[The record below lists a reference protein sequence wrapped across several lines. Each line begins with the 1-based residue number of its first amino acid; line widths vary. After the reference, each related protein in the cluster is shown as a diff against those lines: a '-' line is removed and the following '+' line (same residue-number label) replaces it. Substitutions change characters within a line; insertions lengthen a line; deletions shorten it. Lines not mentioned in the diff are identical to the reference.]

1 MCHHKTIIV
10 SKKMLHSF
18 NVSITHLINSTFL
31 VPNCPCLN
39 SLDFWLIKYHLLN
52 LSYLEASHLISWNA
66 LPNTGIIWKDV
77 LLIDKVLHEALLPDY
92 SSKVVLLFQL
102 LLDFIM
108 IPNFFFLLSQFYEA
122 KTAWIKGKIKT
133 DTNQIS
139 ELKLRKENVCLEVE
153 FHN

>member
-1 MCHHKTIIV
+1 
-10 SKKMLHSF
+10 MLHSF

-31 VPNCPCLN
+31 VPNCPYLN

-52 LSYLEASHLISWNA
+52 LSYLEALHLISWNA

-92 SSKVVLLFQL
+92 SSKVVLLCQL
-102 LLDFIM
+102 LLDLIM
-108 IPNFFFLLSQFYEA
+108 IPTFIFLLSQFCEE

-133 DTNQIS
+133 YKSNFWTEI
-139 ELKLRKENVCLEVE
+139 KKRKYVCLEVE